1 MVGREYKTLFNAS
14 NYIFTKLETLFAIGD
29 VYPSYF
35 NNYYLTWIAINK
47 TNVQT
52 DDLCFKELNSKKLI
66 DNEDLVTKHK
76 LSGIDHFDQYY
87 NIDSSPKKIKLNK
100 SSNKLKIIN
109 MDNIFLNLLENNSY
123 ETISDN
129 NFLNL
134 FSNDL
139 YTQQQ
144 YNNVINNTSTVEV
157 GCINKQL
164 VKAYR
169 EYCKIIASPDGN
181 CLYNSVS
188 LVLFG
193 SQHFMKT
200 LKLITAYTMVKHK
213 SFFDSLVQR
222 DLHVYNCNF
231 YIEESL

>member
-1 MVGREYKTLFNAS
+1 LFNAS

-29 VYPSYF
+29 VYPYYF
-35 NNYYLTWIAINK
+35 NNHYLTWIAISK
-47 TNVQT
+47 TNFQM
-52 DDLCFKELNSKKLI
+52 DDFCFKELNSKKLI
-66 DNEDLVTKHK
+66 DNDYLVTKHK
-76 LSGIDHFDQYY
+76 LSGIDHFDQYC

-109 MDNIFLNLLENNSY
+109 MDHIFVNLIENNSY
-123 ETISDN
+123 AMISEN

-134 FSNDL
+134 FSNNF

-169 EYCKIIASPDGN
+169 EYC
-181 CLYNSVS
+181 
-188 LVLFG
+188 
-193 SQHFMKT
+193 
-200 LKLITAYTMVKHK
+200 
-213 SFFDSLVQR
+213 
-222 DLHVYNCNF
+222 
-231 YIEESL
+231 